1 MSGTLVAETL
11 GIVGCGRVG
20 FALARLLSPRFRVL
34 VASRQDA
41 ERAAALAGGGVRV
54 ASSGY
59 LARSARCCVLAVPDR
74 VVPEVAVSM
83 ATQGARVILHTCGAL
98 GPADLGLPAGS
109 GVSAATF
116 HPLQT
121 FPDAAAAI
129 SGLPGSFIGVCG
141 EGPART
147 WCERLARAIGCTP
160 LPVDERKLPLY
171 HAGAVLASNC
181 LIGLLDAATEA
192 LQASG
197 VARETGRAALAPL
210 ATASLRNALTMGA
223 EQALTGPVSRGDV
236 GTVGRHLD
244 SVSTVSEPLG
254 DLYRLIGLRLVAI
267 ARRGGLD
274 PQAADGL
281 AVVLG
286 EKGALQ

>member
-1 MSGTLVAETL
+1 MGL
-11 GIVGCGRVG
+11 
-20 FALARLLSPRFRVL
+20 ALARLLSPRFRVL

-41 ERAAALAGGGVRV
+41 GRAAALAGDGVQAV
-54 ASSGY
+54 SAGV

-74 VVPEVAVSM
+74 AVPEVAVSV
-83 ATQGARVILHTCGAL
+83 ANQGARVILQTCGAL
-98 GPADLGLPAGS
+98 GPADLGLPAGC

-121 FPDAAAAI
+121 FPDAAAAV

-141 EGPART
+141 DGPART

-160 LPVDERKLPLY
+160 LAVEERKLPLY

-197 VARETGRAALAPL
+197 VAPETGRAALAPL

-274 PQAADGL
+274 PHSADGL
-281 AVVLG
+281 QAVLG